1 MSLKNYDW
9 QYSYKTSQL
18 RKQGKP
24 VDILREFYIPFL
36 QRIVRYDR
44 VAGYFRSSSLALAS
58 RGMTALISRNGKVRI
73 IAGADMSPQD
83 VQAVI
88 DGQLAPLEG
97 HLHNALSD
105 QEHWPEAAAKGI
117 ELLSWMVRHGH
128 LEIKVALRK
137 HAETGK
143 GLELESSEDGYVH
156 EKWALGYDEDGEA
169 LYASVVY

>member
-18 RKQGKP
+18 RKQGSLSISF
-24 VDILREFYIPFL
+24 VNSISFL

-83 VQAVI
+83 VPSRYRRTACT
-88 DGQLAPLEG
+88 
-97 HLHNALSD
+97 
-105 QEHWPEAAAKGI
+105 
-117 ELLSWMVRHGH
+117 
-128 LEIKVALRK
+128 LRR
-137 HAETGK
+137 AF
-143 GLELESSEDGYVH
+143 
-156 EKWALGYDEDGEA
+156 A
-169 LYASVVY
+169 